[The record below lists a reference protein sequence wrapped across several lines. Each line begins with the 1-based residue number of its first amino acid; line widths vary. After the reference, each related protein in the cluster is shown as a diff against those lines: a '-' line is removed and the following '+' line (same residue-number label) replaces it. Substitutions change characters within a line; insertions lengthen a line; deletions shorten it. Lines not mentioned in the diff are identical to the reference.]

1 MLKNKNGITVAE
13 LKKFVMSL
21 PEVDDDG
28 ENEWN
33 YTTPIC

>member
-21 PEVDDDG
+21 PEVDDG
-28 ENEWN
+28 EEYEVWLN
-33 YTTPIC
+33 